1 MTTHD
6 LAIALAKQLEEE
18 GVTYEV
24 LERIIHNAKEET
36 RKEVAKM
43 KGADENDLEIM
54 KSYCDKCK
62 HKGTCINICPT
73 VWFAVLQRERSR
85 R

>member
-1 MTTHD
+1 MHCQYNRTSTTV
-6 LAIALAKQLEEE
+6 AVKR
-18 GVTYEV
+18 G
-24 LERIIHNAKEET
+24 KEQT
-36 RKEVAKM
+36 M
-43 KGADENDLEIM
+43 NDLEIM

-62 HKGTCINICPT
+62 HKGTCISICPT